1 MRLPLE
7 LPRHL
12 APALLEVV
20 DQAPEEHRVRLGLVA
35 RPGHP
40 DNFSGSVRIYL
51 KSTLRDPEYTD
62 LLSL

>member
-20 DQAPEEHRVRLGLVA
+20 DQTPEEHRVRLGLVA

-40 DNFSGSVRIYL
+40 HRQSLSDSVR
-51 KSTLRDPEYTD
+51 TGEYA
-62 LLSL
+62 S